1 MMRCPVNDLFS
12 THLLFMSM
20 ATEKRPEEAITM
32 IIYHYLKLEYPIQS
46 AITKCFFL
54 NNLLIQCFKNSP
66 MIYNNFS

>member
-32 IIYHYLKLEYPIQS
+32 II
-46 AITKCFFL
+46 
-54 NNLLIQCFKNSP
+54 
-66 MIYNNFS
+66 